1 MEVTVTTQLGS
12 PRGCPK
18 LLKFLMRGLSKT
30 LEFKAKKSWLRSLG
44 FPPMESAPVSIWQFS
59 YVITVPKHGW
69 RAIFHFAGSKGQE
82 RGLRLWGQGASG
94 PGDRVLSYF
103 SEWDKAEGAATR

>member
-1 MEVTVTTQLGS
+1 MEVTVPTQLGS

-44 FPPMESAPVSIWQFS
+44 FPLMESAPLCQYGSFPI
-59 YVITVPKHGW
+59 ITVPKHGW

-82 RGLRLWGQGASG
+82 RGLRPWGQGEASSMRS
-94 PGDRVLSYF
+94 DF